1 MEANLQ
7 LLSKELM
14 AYANQEGKLFHKC
27 KELHFFPFLYDI
39 RKEPGGLFT
48 ISIGQLAQRPT
59 NERKVEPKKG
69 RQNQN
74 ILPSPHPQI
83 KRIII
88 EIKTLQRTKFILG
101 LERSTQVCIDL

>member
-1 MEANLQ
+1 MAAKLQ
-7 LLSKELM
+7 LLSKGLM

-27 KELHFFPFLYDI
+27 KELHFFSFFFYDI

-48 ISIGQLAQRPT
+48 ISIGQLVQRLT

-88 EIKTLQRTKFILG
+88 EKNSSKNKVYFRTGKKHIG
-101 LERSTQVCIDL
+101 MY